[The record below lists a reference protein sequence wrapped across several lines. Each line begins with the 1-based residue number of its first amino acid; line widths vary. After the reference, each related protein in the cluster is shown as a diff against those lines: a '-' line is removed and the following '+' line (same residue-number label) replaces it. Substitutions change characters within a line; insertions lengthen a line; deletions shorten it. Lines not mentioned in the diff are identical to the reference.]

1 MGIWQSAL
9 ILLGIGIVS
18 ERFGAGVGLG
28 QLGVGIRELAG
39 APLGGLGTGLGE
51 FAGGLRAIAESFGDI
66 GRGFGEMFKHI
77 PEFGRKGFPPQQPS
91 RPGITNGN
99 GLYGGGIVPPGY
111 PGNGLL
117 TVSGGD
123 RTTDLTGGGGNV
135 PRGFNGGG
143 IITIPPPVTLPPPQ
157 ITTINV
163 GHTGGSSGAGGAP
176 SRGLYF
182 V

>member
-28 QLGVGIRELAG
+28 QLGTGIRTLAA
-39 APLGGLGTGLGE
+39 APLGGVGAGLGE
-51 FAGGLRAIAESFGDI
+51 FGGGLRTFAEALGDV
-66 GRGFGEMFKHI
+66 GRGFGTLFENI

-91 RPGITNGN
+91 RPGI
-99 GLYGGGIVPPGY
+99 LDLVPY
-111 PGNGLL
+111 PGLPGVPTQGLI

-123 RTTDLTGGGGNV
+123 RTSLSTGGGGNV
-135 PRGFNGGG
+135 PTALIVKIIPHVTGGG
-143 IITIPPPVTLPPPQ
+143 YIGSAHPPSVP
-157 ITTINV
+157 ID
-163 GHTGGSSGAGGAP
+163 AGGRT
-176 SRGLYF
+176 SI